1 MSEAERAFRRY
12 TNLAQSELAA
22 AVGRTQRSIIDEWA
36 SCQDMERREALWHEL
51 QGLRTVIG
59 ALMADIAQHLVGHK
73 ELAEVEQWEARTLDA
88 GDWHE

>member
-1 MSEAERAFRRY
+1 MNEAERAYRRY

-22 AVGRTQRSIIDEWA
+22 AVG
-36 SCQDMERREALWHEL
+36 WHEL

-88 GDWHE
+88 GDWNE